1 MKRHSRGWSVVM
13 ATVLLAMLPVVTIRV
28 PAQNSKAQGTSFEGE
43 IMDEHC
49 AQMGSHNM
57 TMKANELATADLCTS
72 FCIYFQKSPG
82 KYVLFNAATKTIYQ
96 LDDQGQASFFGGRK
110 VKVTGTYDQGKKTI
124 HVADITSAS

>member
-1 MKRHSRGWSVVM
+1 MRCHSRPWSVVM
-13 ATVLLAMLPVVTIRV
+13 ATVLLTILPAASLRV
-28 PAQNSKAQGTSFEGE
+28 PAQNTKAQERAFEGE

-82 KYVLFNAATKTIYQ
+82 KYVLFNATTRTIYQ